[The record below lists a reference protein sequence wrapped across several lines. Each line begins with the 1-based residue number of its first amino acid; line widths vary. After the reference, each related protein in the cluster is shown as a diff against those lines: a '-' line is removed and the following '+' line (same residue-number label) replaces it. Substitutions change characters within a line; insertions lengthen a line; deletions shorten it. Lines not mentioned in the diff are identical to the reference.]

1 MAGDT
6 RDRMIDATVAALQR
20 HGVDGMSFTEIL
32 ASSGAA
38 RGAIYHHFPGG
49 KAQLVAEA
57 AARNGADV
65 RAHLAGLPAGSPSAV
80 VDAFLAMIRPVVAA
94 AVDGSGCAIAA
105 ATLGAAPPSA
115 ASPGAAPPS
124 AASPGAAPPSAA
136 SPDVAPPSGAGDEGL
151 RGVAATAF
159 SSWTTQLAE
168 RLTTAG
174 MPPAEADELA
184 ITLISLLEGA
194 QILCRAAGS
203 LDPFDKAART
213 AATLA
218 RPR

>member
-94 AVDGSGCAIAA
+94 AAGGSGCAIAA
-105 ATLGAAPPSA
+105 ATLGAV
-115 ASPGAAPPS
+115 PPS

-136 SPDVAPPSGAGDEGL
+136 SPDVAPPSGAGHEGL

>member
-94 AVDGSGCAIAA
+94 AAGGSGCAIAA
-105 ATLGAAPPSA
+105 ATLGAVPPSA

-124 AASPGAAPPSAA
+124 AASPG
-136 SPDVAPPSGAGDEGL
+136 VAPPSGAGHEGL

>member
-105 ATLGAAPPSA
+105 ATLGAV
-115 ASPGAAPPS
+115 PPS